1 MKRKFALRIEIFLR
15 GDELTRFTELYISFF
30 FFEIIICKKSVLD
43 SIVPDILVGFNAN
56 ILRHQKMVTVQF
68 LVNRKRKFF

>member
-30 FFEIIICKKSVLD
+30 FFKIIICKKSVLD
-43 SIVPDILVGFNAN
+43 SIVSGYTCWI
-56 ILRHQKMVTVQF
+56 
-68 LVNRKRKFF
+68 